1 LTGNIKDAAHTSH
14 IAASNGGVRVTA
26 IRNGRKHMNR
36 QQQTTLHD
44 NQMSLLDVL
53 AARDEAL
60 ARVEANANEE
70 WKRVAY
76 VTALE
81 VAERKHRF
89 TSDDV
94 WDALTHVSTHEPRAM
109 GAVMKR
115 LHKEGH
121 IQPTSD
127 FITSTSPRS
136 HGRPVR
142 VWQYGTQRALEN
154 DARSTAHHSDPNP
167 WN

>member
-1 LTGNIKDAAHTSH
+1 MD
-14 IAASNGGVRVTA
+14 
-26 IRNGRKHMNR
+26 
-36 QQQTTLHD
+36 
-44 NQMSLLDVL
+44 LLDVL
-53 AARDEAL
+53 AARDEAIE
-60 ARVEANANEE
+60 RVDANANSE
-70 WKRVAY
+70 WKHVAY

-81 VAERKHRF
+81 VAQRLHRF

-94 WDALTHVSTHEPRAM
+94 WNALTNVNTHEPRAM

-121 IQPTSD
+121 ITPTTD

-142 VWQYGTQRALEN
+142 VWQYGEQRALESN
-154 DARSTAHHSDPNP
+154 DRQPATDHDPYP
-167 WN
+167 WK